1 MQKRQGSKVIRS
13 KFHAAGISLFLLT
26 LTFPIRA
33 FARAGGAGG
42 GSGSSSGGISG
53 YFFGFIFDALPF
65 PVGLILI
72 GIAVLVVY
80 LMKEQSPLSP
90 RFDSIPSLVR
100 ASQKKSKLPASFL
113 KRNPSFSEVEFKK
126 KVEFAFLEIQKA
138 WMAKDL
144 RKVRRWISDGVWQR
158 FNIQIKMMNVLEQKN
173 VLSDIT
179 IHNTF
184 IDNVEVDG
192 SFDIIHV
199 GIHFSM
205 NDSFISDQYPELNL
219 GGPVEGLEYWTFLRK
234 SRTNEFDLF
243 HRDTCP
249 KCGDQLPLD
258 LGEVSRCQSCK
269 TLTTLGEYDWLLAEI
284 EQADDYLN
292 IKPAYRKSGR
302 LTSRIRKALGNDS
315 GFSVQLIEDR
325 ASNAYMQVLA
335 SLVLQKPELIRR
347 FTSDEFFKG
356 MKDRIQVESPFVYRR
371 LFLNSVTL
379 IDFFQ
384 LDGFDNLVIA
394 IKKSG
399 HRLGFNG
406 KSIQFLQRAQ
416 YTVNEFLVLTRRTG
430 AAQQSGSLLTHN
442 SVNCGGPVGDTLD
455 LKCPN
460 CGMGLNN
467 SKLDWVVTELLSPQ
481 EYIQYKKQ
489 NTIRFV
495 TGFDV
500 DELDPAFTVRDFALN
515 NIIYMTVVEGDFSF
529 GRLDLI
535 YKFAIKLGYNKKR
548 IRGMIDLSKGRA
560 LGLRIP
566 ENRKQ
571 SERVYK
577 IMVNAAKDI
586 GYKSSGTQAI
596 LDEMK
601 QRVAL

>member
-1 MQKRQGSKVIRS
+1 
-13 KFHAAGISLFLLT
+13 
-26 LTFPIRA
+26 
-33 FARAGGAGG
+33 
-42 GSGSSSGGISG
+42 
-53 YFFGFIFDALPF
+53 
-65 PVGLILI
+65 
-72 GIAVLVVY
+72 
-80 LMKEQSPLSP
+80 
-90 RFDSIPSLVR
+90 
-100 ASQKKSKLPASFL
+100 
-113 KRNPSFSEVEFKK
+113 
-126 KVEFAFLEIQKA
+126 
-138 WMAKDL
+138 
-144 RKVRRWISDGVWQR
+144 
-158 FNIQIKMMNVLEQKN
+158 
-173 VLSDIT
+173 
-179 IHNTF
+179 
-184 IDNVEVDG
+184 
-192 SFDIIHV
+192 
-199 GIHFSM
+199 
-205 NDSFISDQYPELNL
+205 
-219 GGPVEGLEYWTFLRK
+219 
-234 SRTNEFDLF
+234 
-243 HRDTCP
+243 
-249 KCGDQLPLD
+249 
-258 LGEVSRCQSCK
+258 
-269 TLTTLGEYDWLLAEI
+269 
-284 EQADDYLN
+284 
-292 IKPAYRKSGR
+292 
-302 LTSRIRKALGNDS
+302 
-315 GFSVQLIEDR
+315 
-325 ASNAYMQVLA
+325 
-335 SLVLQKPELIRR
+335 
-347 FTSDEFFKG
+347 
-356 MKDRIQVESPFVYRR
+356 
-371 LFLNSVTL
+371 
-379 IDFFQ
+379 
-384 LDGFDNLVIA
+384 
-394 IKKSG
+394 
-399 HRLGFNG
+399 LGFNG